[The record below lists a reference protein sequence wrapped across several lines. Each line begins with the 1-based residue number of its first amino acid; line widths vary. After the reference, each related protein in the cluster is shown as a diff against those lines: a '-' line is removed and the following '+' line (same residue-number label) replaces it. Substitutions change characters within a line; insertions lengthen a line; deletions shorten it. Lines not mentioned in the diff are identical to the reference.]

1 MIKTTLKTVMLFGM
15 AVTGL
20 AFAADSC
27 EFCTLRYEQ
36 CLRATHGP
44 LGKTSEQ
51 CLAEYKLCRE
61 MDCPSP

>member
-1 MIKTTLKTVMLFGM
+1 MIKTTLKTVMLLGM

-27 EFCTLRYEQ
+27 EFCTLKY
-36 CLRATHGP
+36 
-44 LGKTSEQ
+44 EQ

>member
-1 MIKTTLKTVMLFGM
+1 MIKTTLKTVMLLGM

-20 AFAADSC
+20 AFAAGTC
-27 EFCTLRYEQ
+27 EFCTLKYEQ
-36 CLRATHGP
+36 CLRTSQGP